1 MSTNIRV
8 LIIGG
13 GNCGLAIATGLKKA
27 GTAYTV
33 FERNSQHDFVYKAR
47 DWGMLLHWG
56 TQFLENVLPEHLRKR
71 IKEPRVDPRCEMAEL
86 PVPHF
91 NGLTGEIIAR
101 VSSNV
106 ITRVSRKKLR
116 RFLTDGEDL
125 DIEYGKTLRR
135 VTVDSRGVSVDFD
148 DGSQARGDM
157 VIGADG
163 SHSKVREFLVGV
175 EAAKCQPIGLT
186 MVNHAA
192 GNYTPG
198 QARILRAFHP
208 IVQLSIH
215 PTKQM
220 GALLAALDIPDD
232 NDPRSGRPAVRLKHV
247 KESMS
252 QFPEPFRTGWLALG
266 DDTVLPIYPG
276 QQWAPTDP
284 WDNRDGRVTVAGD
297 AAHSMLPHRGQ
308 GLNNA
313 MKDAS
318 DLVDAIKLVVSGE
331 QSLGQVITAYEEEM
345 RPRGAKDV
353 ALSLE
358 QAEKS
363 RDWDRLMSSPIFQVG
378 LSQS

>member
-1 MSTNIRV
+1 
-8 LIIGG
+8 
-13 GNCGLAIATGLKKA
+13 
-27 GTAYTV
+27 
-33 FERNSQHDFVYKAR
+33 
-47 DWGMLLHWG
+47 MLLHWG

-71 IKEPRVDPRCEMAEL
+71 IKEPRVDPHCEMAEL

-91 NGLTGEIIAR
+91 NGATGEIIAR
-101 VSSNV
+101 VSSDV

-116 RFLTDGEDL
+116 RFLTEGEDL
-125 DIEYGKTLRR
+125 EIEYGKTLRR
-135 VTVDSRGVSVDFD
+135 VTVDSRGVSVQFD

-163 SHSKVREFLVGV
+163 SHSKVREYLVGV
-175 EAAKCQPIGLT
+175 EAAKCEPIGLT

-192 GNYTPG
+192 GNYTPE

-232 NDPRSGRPAVRLKHV
+232 NDPVTWKFQNYTSWWGPPFARDLEDPAVRLKHV
-247 KESMS
+247 KETMS

-266 DDTVLPIYPG
+266 DDTILPIYPG
-276 QQWAPTDP
+276 QQWAPTDA
-284 WDNRDGRVTVAGD
+284 WDNRDGRVTLAGD

-313 MKDAS
+313 IKDAS

-331 QSLGQVITAYEEEM
+331 QSLGDLITAYEEEM

-378 LSQS
+378 FSRS